1 MYSCSSLGIKIGSG
15 IGTALTGWLLAAGGY
30 IANAEIQPQSC
41 INMLNFLYL
50 WFPFIMVIIM
60 IILLY
65 SLKVEKAN
73 EDWDAEH
80 GKQ

>member
-1 MYSCSSLGIKIGSG
+1 M
-15 IGTALTGWLLAAGGY
+15 AARSGGY

-73 EDWDAEH
+73 EDWMRSM
-80 GKQ
+80 GKSKKRLRKKP